1 MTARLR
7 QAFDFNVEDL
17 AANREGRLTLHQNE
31 LIRGQLRL
39 ARASS
44 FIALLVVFGSV
55 FLFVAMAVFAN
66 QGPIP
71 KQAIPYLI
79 GTALLF
85 FAIVGLFTVI
95 GLRRLR
101 DLRAEKISTVHGPI
115 HLITKRFKHGRW
127 TGYYAQVSDIR
138 FQLTSEAQF
147 KALVDDNA
155 YQIYFIHYPPTQ
167 VILSLEE
174 IP

>member
-17 AANREGRLTLHQNE
+17 AANREGRLTLHQKE
-31 LIRGQLRL
+31 LVRGQLKV
-39 ARASS
+39 ARTSS

-55 FLFVAMAVFAN
+55 FLFVAIAVFAN

-85 FAIVGLFTVI
+85 FAIVGLVTFI

-101 DLRAEKISTVHGPI
+101 DLRAEKISTIQGPVR
-115 HLITKRFKHGRW
+115 LATKRFNHGRW
-127 TGYYAQVSDIR
+127 TGYYAQIRNIR

-155 YQIYFIHYPPTQ
+155 YQIYFIQYPPTQ